1 MAVISL
7 TIGGCNN
14 IPALEPVVTLF
25 VMSEG
30 MLSLSNPVIV
40 MLPRELVVEVV
51 MVEVILVMLSE
62 E

>member
-1 MAVISL
+1 
-7 TIGGCNN
+7 
-14 IPALEPVVTLF
+14 
-25 VMSEG
+25 MSEE
-30 MLSLSNPVIV
+30 MLSLSNPSIF